1 MFDQATAADG
11 DSRGV
16 VSSLSGFD
24 PMTYF
29 ELSQDLYCICHGE
42 IIHQIN
48 RAGAALLGGQS
59 TDDIIGKPFID
70 FVSPAYA
77 DEFDNFIEIMQ
88 EETEALRIKLISLNK
103 TGLDVDLRFH
113 RAEELHP
120 DAVIVIGN
128 DISAHNRAVAK
139 LFELINNLE
148 EQAIDLRSAKDAAEV
163 ADAAKSEFLA
173 AMSHE
178 LRTPLNA
185 IIGFSETIL
194 AKIFGPLGN
203 DKYEDYIGDIHGSGT
218 RLLKVINDIL
228 DISHI
233 ETGQF
238 ELNEEQVDLSDIIM
252 SSVTL
257 IDARATENR
266 IDLLTDTDD
275 TPVQIIVD
283 PRRIKQVLVNLL
295 SNAIK
300 FTPEGGNVSLRT
312 LITADGSL
320 ELTVRDDGIG
330 MNADE
335 VGTALANFGQV
346 DSSLGRK
353 YEGTGLGLPLS
364 RSMIEM
370 HGGTLKIASAKGD
383 GTTVTITFPS
393 ERIIH

>member
-1 MFDQATAADG
+1 MFDQATATEG
-11 DSRGV
+11 DRRGAV
-16 VSSLSGFD
+16 PGFSGFD
-24 PMTYF
+24 PMAYF
-29 ELSQDLYCICHGE
+29 ELSQNLYCVCLGE
-42 IIHQIN
+42 TIHQIN
-48 RAGAALLGGQS
+48 SAGATLLGAQS
-59 TDDIIGKPFID
+59 ADDIIGKPFVD
-70 FVSPAYA
+70 FVSPVYA
-77 DEFDNFIEIMQ
+77 AGFDNFIEIMQ
-88 EETEALRIKLISLNK
+88 EETEVLRIKLISLNN
-103 TGLDVDLRFH
+103 TAIDVDLCFH
-113 RAEELHP
+113 RATELHP

-185 IIGFSETIL
+185 IIGFSETIM

-203 DKYEDYIGDIHGSGT
+203 DKYEDYIGDIHSSGT
-218 RLLKVINDIL
+218 QLLKVINDIL

-238 ELNEEQVDLSDIIM
+238 ELNEEQVDLSDIIV

-257 IDARATENR
+257 IDTRAAESQIN
-266 IDLLTDTDD
+266 LLTDIDD
-275 TPVQIIVD
+275 TPIQILVD
-283 PRRIKQVLVNLL
+283 PRRTKQVLVNLL

-300 FTPEGGNVSLRT
+300 FTPEGGNVSLKT
-312 LITADGSL
+312 MIAADGSL

-330 MNADE
+330 MDADE

-370 HGGTLKIASAKGD
+370 HGGTLEIASAKGD
-383 GTTVTITFPS
+383 GTTVTVTFPS
-393 ERIIH
+393 ERIVR